1 MLREMNKR
9 CYIFDV
15 DGVIIDVSEKVQ
27 AAKELAKTKGLN
39 WKTLLHSKELLS
51 LDRPR
56 KLGVEILRDRLR
68 KGSVIFIT
76 GRPERLRKKTLEE
89 LRRFTGIEKPILITA
104 PRIKGAGLI
113 SRKLIAFRKAAEICQ
128 EVVEYHDDD
137 ENVLRA
143 VRVEY
148 PTIDLFLHENSSVK
162 IFSIYK

>member
-1 MLREMNKR
+1 MNER

-27 AAKELAKTKGLN
+27 AAKELAKTKGKS

-56 KLGVEILRDRLR
+56 KVGVEILRDRLR

-76 GRPERLRKKTLEE
+76 GRSERLRKETLEE
-89 LRRFTGIEKPILITA
+89 LRKFTGIEKPILITA
-104 PRIKGAGLI
+104 PRIKEADLI

-137 ENVLRA
+137 ENILKA

-148 PTIDLFLHENSSVK
+148 PTINLFLHENSSVK
-162 IFSIYK
+162 IFSVYK